1 MRSFNLVT
9 RSVNSVMRSYHYV
22 FFVCALC
29 MRCFYALFLRA
40 LFVCSFYAPF
50 LCALCIRSLYALFLF
65 AHFMRSFYVLFLC
78 ALFMCSFYALFLCAL
93 LMCCFNVLLYK
104 RQVILHMHKKYSCT
118 KTNMADN
125 KMNDF
130 LKKLGPF
137 DHRAKFVEEK
147 ISTDIQSAIFKP
159 LSYCF
164 EETMGFDSKASSASH
179 PVSHLISWYN
189 NQVDIIKE
197 F

>member
-50 LCALCIRSLYALFLF
+50 LGALCIRSLYALFLF

-78 ALFMCSFYALFLCAL
+78 ALFMCYLMRSFH
-93 LMCCFNVLLYK
+93 K
-104 RQVILHMHKKYSCT
+104 RLAILRMLKKYYCT

-125 KMNDF
+125 KMADV
-130 LKKLGPF
+130 LKKL
-137 DHRAKFVEEK
+137 V
-147 ISTDIQSAIFKP
+147 
-159 LSYCF
+159 LS
-164 EETMGFDSKASSASH
+164 H
-179 PVSHLISWYN
+179 H
-189 NQVDIIKE
+189 
-197 F
+197 

>member
-78 ALFMCSFYALFLCAL
+78 ALFMCSFYALLLCALCIHSFYVLFLCAL
-93 LMCCFNVLLYK
+93 FMCYLMRSFHK
-104 RQVILHMHKKYSCT
+104 RLAILRMLKKYYCT

-125 KMNDF
+125 KMDDV
-130 LKKLGPF
+130 LKKL
-137 DHRAKFVEEK
+137 V
-147 ISTDIQSAIFKP
+147 
-159 LSYCF
+159 LS
-164 EETMGFDSKASSASH
+164 H
-179 PVSHLISWYN
+179 H
-189 NQVDIIKE
+189 
-197 F
+197 